1 VGYGPCETIRAQAS
15 AADVQGVISAVG
27 RRTITFQTER
37 KGKVCEEV
45 DDRTKGEKGGANVKL
60 GDLQE
65 SDLALIDEEPEGTR
79 RRLRSG

>member
-1 VGYGPCETIRAQAS
+1 M
-15 AADVQGVISAVG
+15 ISAVG

-45 DDRTKGEKGGANVKL
+45 DDRTKAEKGGANVKL

-65 SDLALIDEEPEGTR
+65 SDLALINDEPEGTR